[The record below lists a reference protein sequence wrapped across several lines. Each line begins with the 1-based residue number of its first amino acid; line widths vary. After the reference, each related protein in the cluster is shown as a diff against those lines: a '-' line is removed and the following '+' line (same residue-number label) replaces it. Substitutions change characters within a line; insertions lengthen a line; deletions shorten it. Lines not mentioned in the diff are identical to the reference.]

1 MKGVN
6 KMIMENI
13 MENMTV
19 KLRDMSV
26 PTEKKRVITYNS
38 SGDKAVYHNKEVW
51 KITNNFYVG
60 EVEGS
65 DYNKWCTIYAIYG
78 DNVGFII
85 DYVNA
90 DYSVEETLNLIN
102 RSNIG
107 TLDLYIETIDRR
119 INEGNW
125 INSIEMEFIKTIKPK
140 LIPGVEKARAAH
152 KARLEAERQAREEER
167 IAERKAEME
176 KDNAEAMEIVNAAIA
191 KIKSG
196 GDIINEYFTLWIDLE
211 NHKEYSTFT
220 YLFDKY
226 GIKVPI
232 KTRGFILNSLNTVR
246 IDKDNGV
253 SYNYYRKGKSQGS
266 SKIYELI
273 FELVGKIRNE
283 SEE

>member
-1 MKGVN
+1 MT
-6 KMIMENI
+6 

-38 SGDKAVYHNKEVW
+38 SGDKAVYHNKNVR
-51 KITNNFYVG
+51 KIADNIYVG
-60 EVEGS
+60 EVEG
-65 DYNKWCTIYAIYG
+65 DAYYKYCTLYAIYG
-78 DNVGFII
+78 QNVGVVLDRI
-85 DYVNA
+85 NA
-90 DYSVEETLNLIN
+90 DYSVEEIINLVN
-102 RSNIG
+102 NNNVS
-107 TLDLYIETIDRR
+107 TLDGYMERITQRIE
-119 INEGNW
+119 GGLW
-125 INSIEMEFIKTIKPK
+125 INILEKEFIRNVKPE

-152 KARLEAERQAREEER
+152 KARLEAKRQAREKER

-176 KDNAEAMEIVNAAIA
+176 KDNSEAMEIVNAAIA

-196 GDIINEYFTLWIDLE
+196 GDIIDNEYFTLWIDLE

-246 IDKDNGV
+246 IDKDNV
-253 SYNYYRKGKSQGS
+253 IDYNYYRKGKSQGS
-266 SKIYELI
+266 SKIFELI
-273 FELVGKIRNE
+273 DELIGKIRNE

>member
-6 KMIMENI
+6 KMT

-19 KLRDMSV
+19 KLKDMSV

-51 KITNNFYVG
+51 KITNNFYIG
-60 EVEGS
+60 EVQG
-65 DYNKWCTIYAIYG
+65 DAYYKWCAIYIVYD
-78 DNVGFII
+78 DNVGFIV
-85 DYVNA
+85 DKVNA
-90 DYSVEETLNLIN
+90 DYSVEETLDLIN
-102 RSNIG
+102 RANIG
-107 TLDLYIETIDRR
+107 TLDLYMETINYR
-119 INEGNW
+119 INEGKW
-125 INSIEMEFIKTIKPK
+125 INIIEMEFIKNVKPE

-152 KARLEAERQAREEER
+152 KARLEAKRQAREDER

-176 KDNAEAMEIVNAAIA
+176 KNNAEAMEIVNAAIA

-253 SYNYYRKGKSQGS
+253 GYNYYRKGKSQGS

>member
-1 MKGVN
+1 MKGVI
-6 KMIMENI
+6 KMT

-19 KLRDMSV
+19 KLKDMNT

-51 KITNNFYVG
+51 KITDNFYIG
-60 EVEGS
+60 EVEG
-65 DYNKWCTIYAIYG
+65 DAYYKWCAIYIIY
-78 DNVGFII
+78 DDSVGFIV
-85 DYVNA
+85 DKVNA
-90 DYSVEETLNLIN
+90 DYSVKEILDLIN

-107 TLDLYIETIDRR
+107 TLDLYMETINYR
-119 INEGNW
+119 INEGKW
-125 INSIEMEFIKTIKPK
+125 INLVEMEFIKNVKPE
-140 LIPGVEKARAAH
+140 LIPGVEKARVAH
-152 KARLEAERQAREEER
+152 KARLEAKRQAREEER

-176 KDNAEAMEIVNAAIA
+176 KDNAEAMEVVNAAIA

-196 GDIINEYFTLWIDLE
+196 GDIENEYFTLWNDLE

-232 KTRGFILNSLNTVR
+232 KTRGFVLNSLNTVR

-273 FELVGKIRNE
+273 YELIGKIRNE

>member
-1 MKGVN
+1 MT
-6 KMIMENI
+6 MENL
-13 MENMTV
+13 TV
-19 KLRDMSV
+19 KLKDMNV

-38 SGDKAVYHNKEVW
+38 SGDKAAYHNKEVW
-51 KITNNFYVG
+51 KITDNFYVG

-85 DYVNA
+85 DYINA
-90 DYSVEETLNLIN
+90 DYSVEDTLDIIN

-107 TLDLYIETIDRR
+107 TLDLYMGTINYR
-119 INEGNW
+119 INEGKW
-125 INSIEMEFIKTIKPK
+125 INTVEMEFVKNVKPE
-140 LIPGVEKARAAH
+140 LIPGVEKARATH
-152 KARLEAERQAREEER
+152 KARLEAERQTREDKR

-196 GDIINEYFTLWIDLE
+196 GDIRNEYFTLWNDLE

-220 YLFDKY
+220 YLLDKY

-273 FELVGKIRNE
+273 YELIGKIR
-283 SEE
+283 